1 VDGNEY
7 YDLGMEV
14 GLGLNFMQEHES
26 WQMPYW
32 WCRDKR
38 PSNDSV
44 YFENM
49 CRVIFQAGLNWRVI
63 DNKWLTTKKAFADF
77 NILDVANF
85 TNTDVETLMRDPGI
99 IRNKG
104 KIKAIIQNA
113 QNFMAIEKQYGS
125 FQKYLDSLDK
135 SDNYA
140 NAIKD
145 LVNKFKWLGPP
156 SASLFLYTVG
166 EKIEPW

>member
-1 VDGNEY
+1 
-7 YDLGMEV
+7 
-14 GLGLNFMQEHES
+14 MQEHER
-26 WQMPYW
+26 WKMPDW
-32 WCRDKR
+32 WYKDKR

-49 CRVIFQAGLNWRVI
+49 CRVIFQAGLNWHVI
-63 DNKWLTTKKAFADF
+63 DNKWPTIKIAFTDF
-77 NILDVANF
+77 NIHDIANF
-85 TNTDVETLMRDPGI
+85 TNTDIERLMRDPGI

-113 QNFMAIEKQYGS
+113 QNFTAIEKQYGS
-125 FQKYLDSLDK
+125 FQKYLDTLEK
-135 SDNYA
+135 SENYTEVV
-140 NAIKD
+140 KD

>member
-1 VDGNEY
+1 
-7 YDLGMEV
+7 
-14 GLGLNFMQEHES
+14 
-26 WQMPYW
+26 MPDW

-38 PSNDSV
+38 PSDDAG

-49 CRVIFQAGLNWRVI
+49 CRVIFQAGLNWHVI
-63 DNKWLTTKKAFADF
+63 DNKWPTTKKAFANFD
-77 NILDVANF
+77 NLEVANF
-85 TNTDVETLMRDPGI
+85 TNTDVERLMRDPGI

-113 QNFMAIEKQYGS
+113 QNFMAIGKQYGS

-156 SASLFLYTVG
+156 SASLFLFTVG

>member
-1 VDGNEY
+1 
-7 YDLGMEV
+7 
-14 GLGLNFMQEHES
+14 MQEHS
-26 WQMPYW
+26 WQMPQW
-32 WCRDKR
+32 WYREKR
-38 PSNDSV
+38 PPNDSA

-49 CRVIFQAGLNWRVI
+49 CRVIFQAGLNWHVI
-63 DNKWLTTKKAFADF
+63 DNKWPTTREAFLNF
-77 NILDVANF
+77 NIEKVACFTDEDVKRLVKN
-85 TNTDVETLMRDPGI
+85 EGI

-104 KIKAIIQNA
+104 KIQAIIQNA
-113 QNFMAIEKQYGS
+113 QNFTAIEKRYGS

-135 SDNYA
+135 SNNYA
-140 NAIKD
+140 NIVKD

>member
-1 VDGNEY
+1 MSVDEQN
-7 YDLGMEV
+7 
-14 GLGLNFMQEHES
+14 
-26 WQMPYW
+26 WKMPKW
-32 WCRDKR
+32 WYREKN
-38 PSNDSV
+38 PPNDNA

-49 CRVIFQAGLNWRVI
+49 CRVIFQSGLNWHVI
-63 DNKWLTTKKAFADF
+63 EEKWPTTKEAFANF
-77 NILDVANF
+77 EVSKVANF
-85 TNTDVETLMRDPGI
+85 SDAEIDNLMKNAGI
-99 IRNKG
+99 VRNKG

-113 QNFMAIEKQYGS
+113 QNFKAIEKQHGS

-140 NAIKD
+140 NIIKD

-166 EKIEPW
+166 EKINP